1 MRIKFAIP
9 LFIFLGS
16 TISLM
21 GQDSKYERLY
31 PFDNEAFKERLKDYN
46 LFEKDTLKQAKEV
59 IVPGNKNKYS
69 MKWLNVHEDDMA
81 KMPNMPINKDIQ
93 FTMRI
98 KKYESQNPKS
108 TQRKI
113 IPLKDK
119 KLAEP
124 MKKPE

>member
-1 MRIKFAIP
+1 MRIKFVIP
-9 LFIFLGS
+9 LLVLLGS

-21 GQDSKYERLY
+21 GQDSKYERLF
-31 PFDNEAFKERLKDYN
+31 PFDNEAFKERLKEYN
-46 LFEKDTLKQAKEV
+46 LFEKDSLKQPKEV
-59 IVPGNKNKYS
+59 IVLGNKNKYS
-69 MKWLNVHEDDMA
+69 MRWFKVHEEDMA
-81 KMPNMPINKDIQ
+81 KMPNMPIKKDVK

-98 KKYESQNPKS
+98 KKYESQNPGS
-108 TQRKI
+108 AQRKI